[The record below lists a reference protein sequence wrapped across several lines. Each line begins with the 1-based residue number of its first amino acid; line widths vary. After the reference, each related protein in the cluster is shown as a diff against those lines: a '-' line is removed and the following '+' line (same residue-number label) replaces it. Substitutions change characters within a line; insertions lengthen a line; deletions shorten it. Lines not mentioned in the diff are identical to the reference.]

1 MPHIFFLSFCLSL
14 TEAISKIKK
23 EEEEDQKK
31 KKKKLLLD
39 IIGWMAEKEKKK
51 NFSTFHPSSA
61 TNNILS
67 LHY

>member
-14 TEAISKIKK
+14 TEAISKIKE

-39 IIGWMAEKEKKK
+39 IIG
-51 NFSTFHPSSA
+51 
-61 TNNILS
+61 
-67 LHY
+67 